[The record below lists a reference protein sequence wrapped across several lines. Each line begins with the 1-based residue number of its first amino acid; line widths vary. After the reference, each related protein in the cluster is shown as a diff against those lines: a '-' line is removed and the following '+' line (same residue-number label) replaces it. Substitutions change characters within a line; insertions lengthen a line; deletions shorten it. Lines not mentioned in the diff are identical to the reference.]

1 MGRPCEWSMNWGSEK
16 QKSGSECLN
25 ELAGSLAPQPELG
38 GGAGA
43 RGTAMRRVYN
53 PIKAKIIF
61 EVNHTLCTI
70 EFAKVERRICMQR
83 VSAVY
88 IPKRHCTVNTLV
100 STDVYKFEQ
109 VARSIDPCRQCQY
122 VAVCRGCSHVIC
134 EHNSVGIIATGSSPV
149 SGLGSKP
156 CKVCWADQVRLPIW
170 VITADR
176 IGIRIAGKYNMLLQ
190 KQNKQ

>member
-1 MGRPCEWSMNWGSEK
+1 MGRPCEWSMNWESEK

-43 RGTAMRRVYN
+43 GGTAMRRVYN

-61 EVNHTLCTI
+61 EVNHILCTI

-109 VARSIDPCRQCQY
+109 EASSIDPCR
-122 VAVCRGCSHVIC
+122 
-134 EHNSVGIIATGSSPV
+134 
-149 SGLGSKP
+149 
-156 CKVCWADQVRLPIW
+156 
-170 VITADR
+170 
-176 IGIRIAGKYNMLLQ
+176 
-190 KQNKQ
+190 

>member
-38 GGAGA
+38 GGAGN

-88 IPKRHCTVNTLV
+88 IP
-100 STDVYKFEQ
+100 
-109 VARSIDPCRQCQY
+109 
-122 VAVCRGCSHVIC
+122 
-134 EHNSVGIIATGSSPV
+134 
-149 SGLGSKP
+149 
-156 CKVCWADQVRLPIW
+156 
-170 VITADR
+170 
-176 IGIRIAGKYNMLLQ
+176 
-190 KQNKQ
+190 